1 MRKFIL
7 LIILYFC
14 ISNTFLFAQDYNLG
28 VIAFY
33 NLENLFDTEDDPKIR
48 DEEFLPVG
56 SKQWNQERY
65 QVKLNNMAKVI
76 SQLGG
81 KNGPAILGVCEVENK
96 KVLED
101 LVKADL
107 LKKHDYQIVH
117 EDSPDRRGIDVGLL
131 YQPSYFKPFAHQSR
145 TLKVAEIPDMI
156 TRDQLVVS
164 GVFDG
169 DTLHFIVNHWPS
181 RRGGE
186 KRSEPRRVA
195 AAKLCKS
202 IVDSLGKIYS
212 NPKVMIMGDFNDDP
226 ANNSIKK
233 ALGAKGEMSKVK
245 KGDLFNPM
253 FKLHKQGLGT
263 LAYRDRWQI
272 FDQII
277 LTEGLVSKNDKYFYY
292 DKSAKVF
299 VKDWMK
305 QQEGRYKGYPLR
317 TYVGSNFKGGYSDHF
332 PVYIYIVRKIKK

>member
-1 MRKFIL
+1 MKRI
-7 LIILYFC
+7 IILSIFN
-14 ISNTFLFAQDYNLG
+14 IFIFTNLLAQDYNLG

-48 DEEFLPVG
+48 DEEFLPTG
-56 SKQWNQERY
+56 GKQWSQERY
-65 QVKLNNMAKVI
+65 QIKLNNMAKVI

-81 KNGPAILGVCEVENK
+81 ENGPAVLGVCEVENR

-101 LVKADL
+101 LTKTDL
-107 LKKHDYQIVH
+107 LKKHNYQIVH
-117 EDSPDRRGIDVGLL
+117 EDSPDHRGIDVGLL
-131 YQPSYFKPFAHQSR
+131 YQPSYFKPFSYKSR
-145 TLKVAEIPDMI
+145 ALKVAEIPNMV

-164 GVFDG
+164 GVFDT
-169 DTLHFIVNHWPS
+169 DTLHFIINHWPS

-195 AAKLCKS
+195 AAKLCKN
-202 IVDSLGKIYS
+202 IVDSLGKLYT
-212 NPKVMIMGDFNDDP
+212 NPKVLIMGDFNDDP

-233 ALGAKGEMSKVK
+233 ALGAKGDIDKVK
-245 KGDLFNPM
+245 QRDLFNPM
-253 FKLHKQGLGT
+253 FKLHKKGLGT

-277 LTEGLVSKNDKYFYY
+277 ITGSLAQKNEEGYFFRP
-292 DKSAKVF
+292 KSARVF
-299 VKDWMK
+299 KEDWMQ

-317 TYVGSNFKGGYSDHF
+317 TYVGSSFKGGYSDHF
-332 PVYIYIVRKIKK
+332 PVYLHILRKNK